1 MRMLASKKL
10 FFFEK
15 YYSKNG
21 FKFTEISSFFTKSV
35 YLNLLED
42 GGILRWLNL
51 SNSDSRIGDLIL
63 VKIITL
69 KSNSKRKE
77 TKNLKKS
84 TTENYELSLRRTF

>member
-1 MRMLASKKL
+1 MGLNLQKFNFFFYKKL
-10 FFFEK
+10 L
-15 YYSKNG
+15 S
-21 FKFTEISSFFTKSV
+21 
-35 YLNLLED
+35 LNLLED

-69 KSNSKRKE
+69 KSNLKTKE

-84 TTENYELSLRRTF
+84 TTENYELSLRRSF

>member
-1 MRMLASKKL
+1 MGLNL
-10 FFFEK
+10 Q
-15 YYSKNG
+15 
-21 FKFTEISSFFTKSV
+21 KFPLFFTKSV